1 MVATFDYKGFAK
13 DLTKQAECVMP
24 QDIALKYK
32 KEFLDKIYNYT
43 YVAGEAFSK
52 DETIENSDTAKVLTQ
67 IISEWTFHK
76 YVDLLRSGIP
86 DIYHESILQK
96 LAYVAFEM
104 TKESALSKLSNDEM
118 LKLVEVQLNKAYEK
132 SCRHLLENGQI
143 SQAIFDK
150 AMSLSSVDTTGDDL
164 NKSISS
170 VNNMGSEKMNKSKS
184 TVKFTVVA
192 LLLALVTVLLNIFYV
207 NNPKLII
214 YNLVAIILLSVY
226 IGFYF
231 GANKYSK

>member
-1 MVATFDYKGFAK
+1 MVATFDYKSFAK
-13 DLTKQAECVMP
+13 DLTKQAEGVMP
-24 QDIALKYK
+24 QDIALKHK
-32 KEFLDKIYNYT
+32 KEFLDKIYNFT
-43 YVAGEAFSK
+43 YIAGEAFSN
-52 DETIENSDTAKVLTQ
+52 DETIESSDTAKILTQ

-104 TKESALSKLSNDEM
+104 TKESAVSKLSNDEM

-143 SQAIFDK
+143 SQIIFDK
-150 AMSLSSVDTTGDDL
+150 AISLSSVDTIEDNLKCSFSSSSNVGN
-164 NKSISS
+164 NK
-170 VNNMGSEKMNKSKS
+170 MKSKS
-184 TVKFTVVA
+184 TLKFTFTA
-192 LLLALVTVLLNIFYV
+192 LVLAIVTVLLNIYYGD
-207 NNPKLII
+207 NP
-214 YNLVAIILLSVY
+214 NLVLYNSFVIILLSAY

-231 GANKYSK
+231 GAKKYSK